1 MKAQKLSAAGAAQKP
16 FANRYLS
23 LLYPFPAGEGKGEG
37 GSNSEFLYP
46 DVLTPVTAFPLLET
60 SVPICV
66 SSVAKVFVLNGKK
79 GPFDQIKGN

>member
-1 MKAQKLSAAGAAQKP
+1 MKAQKLSAAGAAPKP

-23 LLYPFPAGEGKGEG
+23 LLYPLPAGKGEG

-46 DVLTPVTAFPLLET
+46 DVLTPVTAFPLLKT

-66 SSVAKVFVLNGKK
+66 SSVAKAFVLNGKK